1 MNWKTIFN
9 PFGRFDEK
17 YLLGLGIISL
27 LAIILINQW
36 TGSYFT
42 SIYRIDRMEN
52 FNLQKATIS
61 TIISY
66 VSMIAVL
73 FVLGKILYKKT
84 RIIDIINTVLI
95 SQIPLIMILPFE
107 KIEYTKDVTKRVI
120 AYQDHPSGA
129 FPILDFIFMFLTIAI
144 AVGALVY
151 SIVLFYNGFKT
162 ATNIKKWQHVT
173 LFCIVTF
180 LTVIL
185 CQIFNK

>member
-9 PFGRFDEK
+9 PFEKFDEK
-17 YLLGLGIISL
+17 YLLALGIISL
-27 LAIILINQW
+27 IAIILVNQW
-36 TGSYFT
+36 TSSYFT
-42 SIYRIDRMEN
+42 SIYRIDYMEN
-52 FNLQKATIS
+52 FDFKKATIS

-95 SQIPLIMILPFE
+95 SQIPLIIILPFQ
-107 KIEYTKDVTKRVI
+107 KIEYTKVVTKRVI

-129 FPILDFIFMFLTIAI
+129 FPISDFTFMFLSIAI
-144 AVGALVY
+144 AVGAMIY